1 MKANI
6 LLGKSVKAKVAIS
19 IGESVRRSAH
29 LSACSASLD
38 FVSIRPLIDNSPL
51 CKAIWISANSVREQV
66 YNSMTWVIELN

>member
-6 LLGKSVKAKVAIS
+6 LLGKSVKAKVAII

-38 FVSIRPLIDNSPL
+38 FVSIRPLIDP
-51 CKAIWISANSVREQV
+51 IWASANSVRDQV

>member
-1 MKANI
+1 MDMKANI

-29 LSACSASLD
+29 LSACTASLD
-38 FVSIRPLIDNSPL
+38 FFSKRPLIDP
-51 CKAIWISANSVREQV
+51 IWASANSVRDRV

>member
-1 MKANI
+1 MDMKANI
-6 LLGKSVKAKVAIS
+6 LLGKSVKAKVAIT

-38 FVSIRPLIDNSPL
+38 FVSIRPLSDP
-51 CKAIWISANSVREQV
+51 IWASANSVRDRV